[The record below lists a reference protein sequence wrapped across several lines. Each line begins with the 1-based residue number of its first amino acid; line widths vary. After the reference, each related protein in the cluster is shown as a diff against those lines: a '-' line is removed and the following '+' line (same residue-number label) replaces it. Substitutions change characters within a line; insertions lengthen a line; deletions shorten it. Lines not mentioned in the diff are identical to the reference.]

1 MARPPPHYVIRCP
14 LTEQIVPADISGVT
28 SALAICAI
36 CAACVAGIPYA
47 LPKGMDLLGRLCAV
61 VGISLVITLLLLVLY
76 QDDAAGVNN
85 LEPVPMTDA
94 ATSSTAH
101 GGTP

>member
-1 MARPPPHYVIRCP
+1 MCI
-14 LTEQIVPADISGVT
+14 
-28 SALAICAI
+28 
-36 CAACVAGIPYA
+36 AGIPYA

-76 QDDAAGVNN
+76 QDDGTGVNTM
-85 LEPVPMTDA
+85 EPVPAITDA
-94 ATSSTAH
+94 AATSAAH